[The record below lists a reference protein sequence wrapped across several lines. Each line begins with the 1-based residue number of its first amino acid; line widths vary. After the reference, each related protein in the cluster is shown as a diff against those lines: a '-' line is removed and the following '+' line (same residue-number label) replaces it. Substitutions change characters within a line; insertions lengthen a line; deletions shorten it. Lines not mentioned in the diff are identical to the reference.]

1 MWLICPKFVRAA
13 VLLSLPLLLTF
24 SAANAQIYRWVDA
37 NGVTHYSEEKP
48 TNPKDKAKAE
58 DISDKLKDV
67 GNLITFV
74 DPGPIDYYKP
84 KRSQRD
90 ASVDIRIE
98 NIGYTMT
105 KAQRRHID
113 EQVRGLYKAYV
124 RWFDWSIEPTHPV
137 TLKIFG
143 TYELFEQYQIEHR
156 GRFIT
161 NRSHYSP
168 YHREVLMLATEFADT
183 TLQTLLHET
192 SHAVMDMQ
200 VRGTSKWL
208 NEGIAGMF
216 EGLIFER
223 GEIKMLYAGAWSER
237 MNLKLKE
244 GSLASL
250 DTYLNIPDR
259 QWGAE
264 SSRVES
270 TYYMVAWSLMRYMI
284 TTEQGMRAL
293 ALTLQQQRFY
303 KEQPGEL
310 VKTLSDAYPGGIQ
323 QLEKDWRR
331 WIAAIG

>member
-1 MWLICPKFVRAA
+1 MWLTCTKSLCAA
-13 VLLSLPLLLTF
+13 FLLALPLLLTH
-24 SAANAQIYRWVDA
+24 SAANAQIYRWVDE
-37 NGVTHYSEEKP
+37 NGVTHFSEDKP
-48 TNPKDKAKAE
+48 TNTKDQAKAE
-58 DISDKLKDV
+58 DISDRLKGV
-67 GNLITFV
+67 GNMITFV
-74 DPGPIDYYKP
+74 DPGPIDYFKP
-84 KRSQRD
+84 KRRQR
-90 ASVDIRIE
+90 AANVDIRIE
-98 NIGYTMT
+98 NIGYSMT

-124 RWFDWSIEPTHPV
+124 RWFDWSVEPTHPV

-143 TYELFEQYQIEHR
+143 SYALFEQYQIENR
-156 GRFIT
+156 GRFNT
-161 NRSHYSP
+161 NRSHNSP
-168 YHREVLMLATEFADT
+168 YHREVLMLATQFADT

-200 VRGTSKWL
+200 VRGSSKWL

-250 DTYLNIPDR
+250 ESYLDIPNQ

-303 KEQPGEL
+303 QEQPGEL

-323 QLEKDWRR
+323 KLETDWRR
-331 WIAAIG
+331 WVAEIG